1 MTITLKGEEI
11 IKESRCILREA
22 KDNNRLI
29 LFIGSGVS
37 LDSGMPSWKDAVLE
51 ISSKLP
57 FLNDNE
63 NDYLKIPQYY
73 FNEYGKKE
81 YTQLIRKIFKYGN
94 TLKTTE
100 LHKKIINLH
109 AQTIITTN
117 YDHLIEQACEENGEI
132 RYVISKDTDL
142 PYKNSP
148 YELIKMHGD
157 FENDN
162 FVLKEDDY
170 LRYSSNFNMIESY
183 IKSLFGTKVVMFI
196 GYSLNDPDVKQILT
210 WTKDILKDDFQRAY
224 LVLPMEEPNEL
235 KKNYFKNLG
244 VNIIYISEIFEKREN
259 DTHTQQLIDFFN
271 YVFEDKG
278 SKTKDLDFLY
288 NELKP
293 FQHYNYVYKKY
304 VLSILNKVGINCNH
318 NGIYF
323 SDNDNNKNEN
333 LEDILKYHI
342 NDGNGFEL
350 YCSDFFSLPKMNI
363 IKKVLVKSDLID
375 VKSKEKNEYYNCN
388 YIVDLI
394 KKFDYKALY
403 EIKEDNSRLLNDNMP
418 ELYMQTAY
426 ISSVLNDM
434 YFAYNCYKNAS
445 RIYCR
450 DNNFTWYFLAQL
462 NRKVV
467 ANVLLKSYKHEL
479 SKRDFD
485 SLMQEYKELNIEQIL
500 ETIPDLD
507 NYHNKYLRELV
518 DRKIVYDLVFDI
530 IDDGVKAEFEANSRF
545 AIYFSFPSYI
555 KISNKVRDYFD
566 YENNNYF
573 IFNKSTK
580 DKTMYFLYINNFIN
594 YIKMP
599 DEFDNMN
606 IAPNSLSTFEIMIIL
621 HYLNASDLNI
631 IIKTNKNQHIPFD
644 DEATFYLKNIAD
656 SILTAGRFVTG
667 IETEERF
674 WVYIQLLS
682 FVKNEYELI
691 EKVFN
696 RIYQYN
702 SFYDIIPYVDYLES
716 YLANFYKKEYC
727 NENNIWKLATK
738 MLDDLF
744 DDIIATEEAIECFV
758 NLFKT
763 LMCLCKTANHPYA
776 DENRIKKLINLFGA
790 KYISIILEYIDN
802 DVRETII
809 DFMS

>member
-1 MTITLKGEEI
+1 MTITLKREEI

-57 FLNDNE
+57 FLKDNE

-81 YTQLIRKIFKYGN
+81 YTQLIRKIFKHGT

-109 AQTIITTN
+109 VQTIITTN

-318 NGIYF
+318 NGIFF

-350 YCSDFFSLPKMNI
+350 YCSDFFSLPKMI
-363 IKKVLVKSDLID
+363 
-375 VKSKEKNEYYNCN
+375 
-388 YIVDLI
+388 
-394 KKFDYKALY
+394 
-403 EIKEDNSRLLNDNMP
+403 
-418 ELYMQTAY
+418 
-426 ISSVLNDM
+426 
-434 YFAYNCYKNAS
+434 
-445 RIYCR
+445 
-450 DNNFTWYFLAQL
+450 
-462 NRKVV
+462 
-467 ANVLLKSYKHEL
+467 
-479 SKRDFD
+479 
-485 SLMQEYKELNIEQIL
+485 
-500 ETIPDLD
+500 
-507 NYHNKYLRELV
+507 
-518 DRKIVYDLVFDI
+518 
-530 IDDGVKAEFEANSRF
+530 
-545 AIYFSFPSYI
+545 
-555 KISNKVRDYFD
+555 
-566 YENNNYF
+566 
-573 IFNKSTK
+573 
-580 DKTMYFLYINNFIN
+580 
-594 YIKMP
+594 
-599 DEFDNMN
+599 
-606 IAPNSLSTFEIMIIL
+606 
-621 HYLNASDLNI
+621 
-631 IIKTNKNQHIPFD
+631 
-644 DEATFYLKNIAD
+644 
-656 SILTAGRFVTG
+656 
-667 IETEERF
+667 
-674 WVYIQLLS
+674 
-682 FVKNEYELI
+682 
-691 EKVFN
+691 
-696 RIYQYN
+696 
-702 SFYDIIPYVDYLES
+702 
-716 YLANFYKKEYC
+716 
-727 NENNIWKLATK
+727 
-738 MLDDLF
+738 
-744 DDIIATEEAIECFV
+744 
-758 NLFKT
+758 
-763 LMCLCKTANHPYA
+763 
-776 DENRIKKLINLFGA
+776 
-790 KYISIILEYIDN
+790 
-802 DVRETII
+802 
-809 DFMS
+809 